1 MPTVYI
7 PDNYDA
13 FCQHDAR
20 QQDELERLPVCCE
33 CDERIQDEYCFE
45 FEGEYICKKC
55 LKENHRKSV
64 EDCI

>member
-1 MPTVYI
+1 MPEWYI

-13 FCQHDAR
+13 F
-20 QQDELERLPVCCE
+20 DEYEASQEAELKRLPVCCE
-33 CDERIQDEYCFE
+33 CDYPIQDEYCFE
-45 FEGEYICKKC
+45 FEGEYICPKC